1 MDSNQRTRNTIKI
14 KAMPDSTYLN
24 KPACV
29 GAMQQRPADA
39 EAGQVHDGAVPE
51 G

>member
-1 MDSNQRTRNTIKI
+1 MDSRQSTRNTMRV
-14 KAMPDSTYLN
+14 KASTDSTN
-24 KPACV
+24 KPAYV